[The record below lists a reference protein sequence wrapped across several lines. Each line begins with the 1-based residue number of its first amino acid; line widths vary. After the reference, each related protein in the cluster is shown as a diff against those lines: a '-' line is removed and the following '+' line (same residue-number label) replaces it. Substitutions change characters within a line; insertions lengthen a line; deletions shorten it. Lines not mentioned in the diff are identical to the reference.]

1 MMQKYLAKA
10 RHKLEFGRHIP
21 PPKSL
26 NPPQM
31 RPSRSKNPN
40 ILSVAQSLKPKPHPP
55 PKTIPGF
62 RFARG
67 SAATAVR
74 SKCPRLQHRQQIT
87 RFAAGPTLP
96 ESRSPLRADSV
107 PAELRALV
115 ARPH

>member
-10 RHKLEFGRHIP
+10 RHRLEFGRHIP

-40 ILSVAQSLKPKPHPP
+40 ILSVAQSQKQKPQLPA
-55 PKTIPGF
+55 KTVPGF
-62 RFARG
+62 LFARG

-74 SKCPRLQHRQQIT
+74 SKCPRLQHRQQIN
-87 RFAAGPTLP
+87 RSAARAHAPAKPTAP
-96 ESRSPLRADSV
+96 
-107 PAELRALV
+107 
-115 ARPH
+115 